1 MSNTHDYLWEACTV
15 HSIGFLFSET
25 VAVAAHIGNLSYH
38 PIPHSVSTVITLT
51 HWPAS
56 MKWKRLHCYT
66 IESLCSVSS
75 CLFCKCVICATSP
88 PPLKSFLL
96 FYQMVQWS
104 YYEGSPFF
112 KASANWFKGINL
124 IGDRLGSSFD
134 REQAW
139 LSSEL
144 HSSHGYKACL
154 QSSTVEL
161 LLKNMERPC
170 VCDQEGEW
178 GAYYPGLWTKASSP
192 QNH

>member
-1 MSNTHDYLWEACTV
+1 
-15 HSIGFLFSET
+15 
-25 VAVAAHIGNLSYH
+25 
-38 PIPHSVSTVITLT
+38 
-51 HWPAS
+51 
-56 MKWKRLHCYT
+56 
-66 IESLCSVSS
+66 
-75 CLFCKCVICATSP
+75 
-88 PPLKSFLL
+88 
-96 FYQMVQWS
+96 MVQWS

-134 REQAW
+134 GEQAW

-170 VCDQEGEW
+170 VW
-178 GAYYPGLWTKASSP
+178 GRGGGGHTILVFGQRPHHHRITKSSP
-192 QNH
+192 KSNAPRLDCYWSINVPVLLKSISVQHWLLPSCSKPCDMEPLALAQSTSQLVFTWHLHLFNWHTHCHHGQIGWMH